1 VYFSRSEYENDSNS
15 RYYVFRGM
23 SIFSVR
29 ADGVGLRQLTKAEP
43 TEDGHCH
50 DNPAPSPDG
59 RFVAYANTERC
70 DHGDS
75 GEILAVTVNGKP
87 VPILGHFS
95 WSVVGFDPAWS
106 RDGSRLAF
114 AVLDLSGDGPTAYAR
129 SGNWVARVDGLQA
142 RRVYD
147 ASGSVPGIPWPSG
160 WPSAPAWSRDG
171 RWLAFVSDVSLPSRY
186 TGEILIAKSDGSGFG
201 PSRRRRLS
209 MKATQPG

>member
-70 DHGDS
+70 DH
-75 GEILAVTVNGKP
+75 EIQ
-87 VPILGHFS
+87 
-95 WSVVGFDPAWS
+95 
-106 RDGSRLAF
+106 
-114 AVLDLSGDGPTAYAR
+114 AR
-129 SGNWVARVDGLQA
+129 S
-142 RRVYD
+142 
-147 ASGSVPGIPWPSG
+147 
-160 WPSAPAWSRDG
+160 SR
-171 RWLAFVSDVSLPSRY
+171 SP
-186 TGEILIAKSDGSGFG
+186 
-201 PSRRRRLS
+201 
-209 MKATQPG
+209 